1 MIKDKIL
8 VIKDLNVSLLISILF
23 VDALRPS
30 QQFSHVH
37 FSLLLEETSL
47 FNKHSLHFGFFKK
60 FIKTFILDVIMEI
73 SFIH

>member
-37 FSLLLEETSL
+37 FSLLLEETSW
-47 FNKHSLHFGFFKK
+47 FNKHSLHFGFLKSLLKLLF
-60 FIKTFILDVIMEI
+60 LM
-73 SFIH
+73 